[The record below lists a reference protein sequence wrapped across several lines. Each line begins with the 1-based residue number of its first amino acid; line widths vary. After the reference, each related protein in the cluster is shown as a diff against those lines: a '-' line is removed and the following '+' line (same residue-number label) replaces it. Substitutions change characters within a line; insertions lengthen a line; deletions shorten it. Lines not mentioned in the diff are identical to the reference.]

1 MILCAIVSGTTP
13 SASQIAK
20 DVSAFL
26 RFASEPEHDTRK
38 RMALKV
44 CVLSASV
51 VTVSLQ
57 VILMKN
63 DFLWVFLSK
72 DSWYLSIL
80 FINYN
85 VHMHSKLLSFIWIL
99 EQ

>member
-51 VTVSLQ
+51 ATVSLQ

-63 DFLWVFLSK
+63 DFLWVFFDIRAIVIVSSRK
-72 DSWYLSIL
+72 QETY
-80 FINYN
+80 Y
-85 VHMHSKLLSFIWIL
+85 
-99 EQ
+99 